1 MTKKYNCYERT
12 KKEGH
17 TKSLV
22 HGRMDEVICHDMRKF
37 VWTQFEE
44 KLKKKIKKKKEE
56 VDITDTADS
65 LIPDVW
71 KNEKNK

>member
-1 MTKKYNCYERT
+1 MIKKYNCYERT

-44 KLKKKIKKKKEE
+44 KLKKMSNMGGS
-56 VDITDTADS
+56 DNADRK
-65 LIPDVW
+65 PG
-71 KNEKNK
+71 